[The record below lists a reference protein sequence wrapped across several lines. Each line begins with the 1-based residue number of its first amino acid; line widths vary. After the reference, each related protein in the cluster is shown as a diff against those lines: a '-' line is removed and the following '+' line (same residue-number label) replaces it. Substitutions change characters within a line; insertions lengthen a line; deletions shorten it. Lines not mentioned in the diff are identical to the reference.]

1 MREDWNAEKKAGEK
15 QEEEEEQVTLLSL
28 LLQSQNK
35 GIQTSDQYGG
45 RYPDREDNPSVA
57 PGWNALMVQ
66 DVVAGMFMMTAVER
80 NGAGTEGNPPQLD
93 GGELESAVPGLPDR
107 VRTAIAGH
115 LISDRLRRAL
125 DEEVR
130 DTACQLVRDMT
141 SEERDSLIRACQDR
155 LGKGPGETG
164 TREGET
170 PPFDRAQPLLT
181 WPNAGSVMDD
191 VLESVS
197 VLAMETL
204 EGGNLMDDLERIIPG
219 TREALEAAPDLPEAI
234 SKAMGEKEATAVPG
248 RTTAFFGELQRECSE
263 RALELLP
270 EEQTERIRTIARA
283 RAQQIGEERERWLN
297 PK

>member
-1 MREDWNAEKKAGEK
+1 MTQANSTIGANPEEKKK
-15 QEEEEEQVTLLSL
+15 QEEQVTLLSL

-66 DVVAGMFMMTAVER
+66 DIVAGMFMMTAVER
-80 NGAGTEGNPPQLD
+80 NGAGTDGAPPQLC
-93 GGELESAVPGLPDR
+93 GGELESAVPGLADR
-107 VRTAIAGH
+107 VRTAAAGNLLSEQLH
-115 LISDRLRRAL
+115 QALR
-125 DEEVR
+125 EEVQEI
-130 DTACQLVRDMT
+130 ACQLIHDMT
-141 SEERDSLIRACQDR
+141 PEERDSLLQVSADRIR
-155 LGKGPGETG
+155 KEPGETG
-164 TREGET
+164 TRERET
-170 PPFDRAQPLLT
+170 PPFDRAKPLLT

>member
-1 MREDWNAEKKAGEK
+1 MREDGNSEKKAGEK

-35 GIQTSDQYGG
+35 DIQTRDQYGG
-45 RYPDREDNPSVA
+45 RHPSGEDNPGAA

-66 DVVAGMFMMTAVER
+66 DMVAGMFMMTAVER
-80 NGAGTEGNPPQLD
+80 NGAGTDGDPPQLC
-93 GGELESAVPGLPDR
+93 GGEMESAVPGLADR

-115 LISDRLRRAL
+115 LISDRLRRAPG
-125 DEEVR
+125 EEVR
-130 DTACQLVRDMT
+130 ETACQLVRDMT
-141 SEERDSLIRACQDR
+141 PEERDSLLQVSADR
-155 LGKGPGETG
+155 LWKGPGETG

-204 EGGNLMDDLERIIPG
+204 EGGNLMDDLGRIIPG